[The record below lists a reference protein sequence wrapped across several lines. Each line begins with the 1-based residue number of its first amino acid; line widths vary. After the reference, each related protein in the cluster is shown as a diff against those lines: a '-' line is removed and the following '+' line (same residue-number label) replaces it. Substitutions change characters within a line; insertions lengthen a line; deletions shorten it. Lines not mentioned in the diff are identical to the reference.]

1 MKIALIGAELEENL
15 GLRYICSSLEREGH
29 TVKIIPFN
37 NYYDITAT
45 VDEVVS
51 FAPRIAGLS
60 MVFTARSREFC
71 KLSEHLRASGFKGH
85 IIAGGPYASFNCANL
100 LRDFMSFDS
109 IALIEG
115 EELMCKL
122 AGNLD
127 NLSNVSGLCY
137 RDNGGQI
144 CYSPI
149 KPGKWD
155 IDNLPFPKR
164 LTFHEYF
171 GIPIA
176 SVVTSRGCWRN
187 CLFCSINAW
196 YSNGGIRKFRIRSV
210 DNIVSELKELYFTHG
225 IRIFNFQD
233 DNFFLASPSKSLE
246 RFKQFKNKLE
256 NEGITNIAIA
266 VKARPDSI
274 TEESIAVLDQLG
286 LFRVFLGVE
295 NASEHGLKNLNRK
308 CSLESILTSL
318 EVLNKYNIHVA
329 YNLLMFEPDTTMD
342 DILINLRFLETHIEN
357 PQNFCR
363 AEAHAGTGLEKKL
376 KTEGKLLGDYFG
388 LDYRIKD
395 PHVEIFHQIA
405 NYAFMDRNFSD
416 MGLHYFNMQV
426 DFYYQLL
433 RRFFPHVL
441 TQSIRSRVKN
451 FIKKTNMET
460 FALLSVIY
468 DFVIQIDDPENM
480 DIRKF
485 KQNLRIMV
493 DNNSTRLRQEGEE
506 ILDILEL
513 AHEKRDII
521 TKTAG
526 NDLLNEAES
535 PYKDS
540 FDSRYTGVASYEG
553 KLDLAEILRLDS
565 KPIPYDDFKKII
577 NGTQ

>member
-15 GLRYICSSLEREGH
+15 GLRYICSSLEKEGH

-37 NYYDITAT
+37 NYYDIIST

-51 FAPRIAGLS
+51 FSPQIAGLS

-71 KLSEHLRASGFKGH
+71 KLSEQLRASGFSGH

-100 LRDFMSFDS
+100 LRDFKSFDS
-109 IALIEG
+109 IGLTEG
-115 EELMCKL
+115 EELMCSL

-137 RDNGGQI
+137 RDSNGQI
-144 CYSPI
+144 CYSPLA
-149 KPGKWD
+149 PATSD
-155 IDNLPFPKR
+155 IDGLPFPKR
-164 LTFHEYF
+164 ITFHEYF

-196 YSNGGIRKFRIRSV
+196 YSKGGIKKFRTRSL
-210 DNIVSELKELYFTHG
+210 DNIVSEMKELYFTHG

-246 RFKQFKNKLE
+246 RFKQFKTKLE
-256 NEGITNIAIA
+256 GEGITNIAMA

-295 NASEHGLKNLNRK
+295 NASENGLKNLNRK
-308 CSLESILTSL
+308 CSIESTLTAL
-318 EVLNKYNIHVA
+318 EVLNRYDIHVA
-329 YNLLMFEPDTTMD
+329 YNLLMFEPDTTME

-388 LDYRIKD
+388 LDYRIND
-395 PHVEIFHQIA
+395 PRVEIFHQIA
-405 NYAFMDRNFSD
+405 NFAFMDRNFSD
-416 MGLHYFNMQV
+416 AGLHYFNMQV
-426 DFYYQLL
+426 DFYYQLM

-451 FIKKTNMET
+451 FIKNTNMET
-460 FALLSVIY
+460 FHMLSIIY
-468 DFVIQIDDPENM
+468 DFVIRIEDPKNT
-480 DIRKF
+480 DTRKF
-485 KQNLRIMV
+485 KQDMRIMV
-493 DNNSTRLRQEGEE
+493 DNNSRMLRSEGEE

-513 AHEKRDII
+513 AQKNNDTIMSGAGKELFKQENPHKYEYESAFTGETSHEGR
-521 TKTAG
+521 
-526 NDLLNEAES
+526 
-535 PYKDS
+535 
-540 FDSRYTGVASYEG
+540 
-553 KLDLAEILRLDS
+553 LDLADILRLDS